1 MPNSEAR
8 LNRVNEEI
16 KKKLS
21 KIIDYELENKNITG
35 MVTVTKV
42 KVSPDL
48 KYARVYVSILN
59 SKNVAKTLEGLKKSS
74 GFMRSRLAKII
85 NLRTTPELVFEQDD
99 SLEYGQRIDNILK
112 NLKK

>member
-59 SKNVAKTLEGLKKSS
+59 SKDVAKTLEGLKKSS

>member
-59 SKNVAKTLEGLKKSS
+59 SKDVAKTLEGLKKSS

-99 SLEYGQRIDNILK
+99 SLEYGQKIDDILK